1 MPGDDH
7 MDDGDVALGSVGPRF
22 DVVEVSERTK
32 LRFFVVM
39 QIAYSFRLRLVAV
52 RVMEDSGT

>member
-1 MPGDDH
+1 